1 LLIFLAF
8 QQFNPITQL
17 LRICFKELGMES
29 NFIKN
34 IRQDQQDIQDVVDR
48 FPEENGQILWPAAM
62 ENRSEF

>member
-1 LLIFLAF
+1 
-8 QQFNPITQL
+8 
-17 LRICFKELGMES
+17 MES